1 MTCSR
6 HDKGDIYD
14 ARESTMLD
22 VLGLDDPEATAYK
35 QLIEV
40 PDGTADDL
48 AAALGWRTVE
58 ARRILS
64 SLEDKGLVARATSG
78 PGRFVA
84 SPPAIALGALVVQ
97 RQDELRS
104 AQLELAA
111 LTERYRGAARER
123 SVSDVVDVVR
133 GPQAVRQRFLQLQ
146 RTAEREVQ
154 MLVKSD
160 FVAVTPEEHDDEEVA
175 VARGVSYR
183 VVVERANLE
192 RPGFFEGAV
201 SSIESGVEARVT
213 QSLPLRM
220 IIADR
225 QLGLVPLFSSDQADQ
240 GGGALMIHPSGL
252 LDALQ
257 LMFDLVWQ
265 GASRLVISSD
275 GVGEDDGD
283 TLEDVD
289 AQVLGLLLAGLTDQA
304 IGNQLG
310 LSLRT
315 VQRRVSQL
323 MERAK
328 VATRLQLGH
337 EAGRR
342 GWL

>member
-1 MTCSR
+1 
-6 HDKGDIYD
+6 
-14 ARESTMLD
+14 MLD
-22 VLGLDDPEATAYK
+22 VLGLDDREATAYRR
-35 QLIEV
+35 LIEV
-40 PDGTADDL
+40 PHGTADEL
-48 AAALGWRTVE
+48 ATMLGSEVVE
-58 ARRILS
+58 ARQILS
-64 SLEDKGLVARATSG
+64 SLETKGLVARAGSG
-78 PGRFVA
+78 QGRFVA

-97 RQDELRS
+97 RQEELRS

-111 LTERYRGAARER
+111 LTERYRGAAGER

-133 GPQAVRQRFLQLQ
+133 GPQAVGQRFQQLQ

-154 MLVKSD
+154 MLVRAD
-160 FVAVTPEEHDDEEVA
+160 FVAVPPEENSDEEVA
-175 VARGVSYR
+175 VGRGVSYR

-192 RPGFFEGAV
+192 LPGFFEGAV
-201 SSIESGVEARVT
+201 ASINTGVEARVT
-213 QSLPLRM
+213 ESLPLRM

-225 QLGLVPLFSSDQADQ
+225 QLGLVPLFSADQRDQ
-240 GGGALMIHPSGL
+240 GGGALLIHPSGL

-257 LMFDLVWQ
+257 MMFDLVWQ
-265 GASRLVISSD
+265 GASRLVVSSD
-275 GVGEDDGD
+275 GVGEDAGD
-283 TLEDVD
+283 ALEDVD

-323 MERAK
+323 MERAR

>member
-1 MTCSR
+1 MLGS
-6 HDKGDIYD
+6 
-14 ARESTMLD
+14 ES
-22 VLGLDDPEATAYK
+22 G
-35 QLIEV
+35 
-40 PDGTADDL
+40 
-48 AAALGWRTVE
+48 E
-58 ARRILS
+58 ARQILT
-64 SLEDKGLVARATSG
+64 SLETKGLVARASSG
-78 PGRFVA
+78 QDRFVA

-97 RQDELRS
+97 RQEELRS

-133 GPQAVRQRFLQLQ
+133 GPQAVAQRFLQLQ

-154 MLVKSD
+154 MLVKAD
-160 FVAVTPEEHDDEEVA
+160 FVAVTPEENDDETVA
-175 VARGVSYR
+175 VGRGVAYR

-192 RPGFFEGAV
+192 RPHFFQEAV
-201 SSIESGVEARVT
+201 ASMENGVEARVT

-225 QLGLVPLFSSDQADQ
+225 QLGLVPLFSADQGDQ
-240 GGGALMIHPSGL
+240 GGGALLIHPSGL

-257 LMFDLVWQ
+257 MIFDLVWQ
-265 GASRLVISSD
+265 SASRLVVSSD
-275 GVGEDDGD
+275 GVGEDAGD
-283 TLEDVD
+283 VLEDVD
-289 AQVLGLLLAGLTDQA
+289 AQILGLLLAGLTDQA

-323 MERAK
+323 MDRAR